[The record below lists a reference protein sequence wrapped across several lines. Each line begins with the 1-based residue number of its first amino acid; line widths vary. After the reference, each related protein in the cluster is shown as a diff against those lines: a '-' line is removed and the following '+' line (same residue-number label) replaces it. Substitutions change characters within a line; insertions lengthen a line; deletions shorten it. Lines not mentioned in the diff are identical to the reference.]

1 MPLFIFLLGLDQCL
15 KGPLSL
21 FCSMQNS
28 DFSHLYRLVCITTT
42 GDPAEK
48 FSFGAFPPE
57 GAFGSQSCGTV
68 RVSTAKSGRDMGI
81 KTNREVLF
89 STMDVSRKTLAWANK
104 EVEHGP
110 IKEDNTL
117 LKHAIVM

>member
-21 FCSMQNS
+21 FCSIQNS
-28 DFSHLYRLVCITTT
+28 DFSHLYRLVCINTT

-57 GAFGSQSCGTV
+57 GAFGSV
-68 RVSTAKSGRDMGI
+68 RKVAARFAFPLPKVGVTWG
-81 KTNREVLF
+81 
-89 STMDVSRKTLAWANK
+89 
-104 EVEHGP
+104 
-110 IKEDNTL
+110 
-117 LKHAIVM
+117 